1 MRKTTKK
8 GEMQDRPLAGKIAI
22 VTGAG
27 SPMGMGRAMTLG
39 LVRAGARV
47 AMLDV
52 NEDWLGQTA
61 DEVRAV
67 GGDDSRSGPGLR
79 TSRTP
84 MARRKP
90 SARR

>member
-1 MRKTTKK
+1 
-8 GEMQDRPLAGKIAI
+8 MQDRPLDGKVAI

-52 NEDWLGQTA
+52 NEDWLEQTA

-67 GGDDSRSGPGLR
+67 AGDDRVLGLVCDV
-79 TSRTP
+79 SDP
-84 MARRKP
+84 MARRKR
-90 SARR
+90 SAIR